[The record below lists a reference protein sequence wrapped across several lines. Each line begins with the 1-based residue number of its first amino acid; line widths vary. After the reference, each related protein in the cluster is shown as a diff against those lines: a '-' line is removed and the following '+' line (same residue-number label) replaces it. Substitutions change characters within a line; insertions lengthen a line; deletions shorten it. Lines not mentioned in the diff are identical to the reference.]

1 MGWLSRLLGG
11 AQVAGANGVQAPAW
25 QTPPIVP
32 SQQNQPQPFR
42 VDAPVL
48 QPIGQP
54 APAAPQQ
61 SSPMGLLGRFIGGAQ
76 PQQSATPGAPQAPT
90 IRSNPLT
97 FALGGQNALN
107 SMFQNQLAQ
116 QQQVLANQAEQRNQ
130 QMFGMQQTQFGWGQE
145 DRQRQLEQRRAWQTA
160 VEAETD
166 ENRRRQLLAIGP
178 DGYAEF
184 INTQQQNEIGQRR
197 WEEEM
202 ALRRRGLAI
211 DAARANREFTRA
223 PELSRADVG
232 VINQVTEASDQ
243 ANAFNSEITRF
254 LSLNRDQPTGPY
266 TGYLP
271 GSWFGESRAR
281 RDEMEGITSRL
292 ISSVRAMSGE
302 GGIMTDADALR
313 FERGLPSVNRLG
325 QTNMNIAA
333 ASQQVARNAQDRV
346 AFYENWAR
354 NPQNGGSLLG
364 ARSAWNE
371 YLQRNPIFDEDGG
384 LRPDRPGFEEWL
396 AAGAPDMR
404 RQNRPA
410 GGGRETPRRS
420 VRDMTDAELEALARS
435 GR

>member
-11 AQVAGANGVQAPAW
+11 GQVAAANGAQAPW

-32 SQQNQPQPFR
+32 PQQNQPQPLR

-48 QPIGQP
+48 QPIGQS
-54 APAAPQQ
+54 APAPQQ
-61 SSPMGLLGRFIGGAQ
+61 SSPMGLLGRFLGGAQ

-116 QQQVLANQAEQRNQ
+116 RQQELANQAEQRAQ
-130 QMFGMQQTQFGWGQE
+130 QAFGMQQTQFDWQNE
-145 DRQRQLEQRRAWQTA
+145 ERQRR
-160 VEAETD
+160 VE
-166 ENRRRQLLAIGP
+166 RRRLAEEYIASRPAEEQLRLRAIDP
-178 DGYAEF
+178 DELGEY

-313 FERGLPSVNRLG
+313 FERGLPSVNRFG
-325 QTNMNIAA
+325 QTNMNIAG

-410 GGGRETPRRS
+410 SGGGRETPRRS